1 MSKDGVVT
9 RDNREDES
17 QRTHRRYLLLA
28 ALGGSKH
35 ASATKVAAAL
45 ESRVWTACPSSLR
58 GACVERLAECLAKK
72 RSARDALLSGQ
83 VAPADAVAEAARR
96 AAKRKPV
103 VQAPP
108 PPVVKKRPKPEA
120 PPPVRVEQRV
130 AEAAKRPLPV
140 QSSASATVKPPDA
153 WAALTVAAPPAATP
167 SPPAPQPPQQP
178 RAPPPPTEAS
188 FAREMKRAVASFL
201 GLHFER
207 GRISSDAMAR
217 LGPKLA
223 KALVAKHAS
232 RSSDFAFTDKVR
244 SKVRKYVDEYV
255 ERKGAELRK

>member
-1 MSKDGVVT
+1 MSRDGVVT

-28 ALGGSKH
+28 ALGGSQH

-45 ESRVWTACPSSLR
+45 ESRVWTSCPSSLR

-130 AEAAKRPLPV
+130 ADAAKRPLPV
-140 QSSASATVKPPDA
+140 QSSASSSIKAPDA

-255 ERKGAELRK
+255 ERKGEELRK

>member
-45 ESRVWTACPSSLR
+45 ESRVWTACPASLR

-103 VQAPP
+103 VQPAPQ
-108 PPVVKKRPKPEA
+108 PVVKKRPKPEA

-130 AEAAKRPLPV
+130 ADVR
-140 QSSASATVKPPDA
+140 AS
-153 WAALTVAAPPAATP
+153 
-167 SPPAPQPPQQP
+167 
-178 RAPPPPTEAS
+178 
-188 FAREMKRAVASFL
+188 
-201 GLHFER
+201 H
-207 GRISSDAMAR
+207 
-217 LGPKLA
+217 
-223 KALVAKHAS
+223 
-232 RSSDFAFTDKVR
+232 
-244 SKVRKYVDEYV
+244 
-255 ERKGAELRK
+255 

>member
-1 MSKDGVVT
+1 M
-9 RDNREDES
+9 
-17 QRTHRRYLLLA
+17 
-28 ALGGSKH
+28 
-35 ASATKVAAAL
+35 
-45 ESRVWTACPSSLR
+45 R

-140 QSSASATVKPPDA
+140 QSSASSSIKAPDA

-167 SPPAPQPPQQP
+167 SPPAPQPPQP
-178 RAPPPPTEAS
+178 RAPPPPTEAT

>member
-28 ALGGSKH
+28 ALGLAKH

-45 ESRVWTACPSSLR
+45 ESRVWTSCPASLR

-108 PPVVKKRPKPEA
+108 PP
-120 PPPVRVEQRV
+120 
-130 AEAAKRPLPV
+130 
-140 QSSASATVKPPDA
+140 S
-153 WAALTVAAPPAATP
+153 
-167 SPPAPQPPQQP
+167 
-178 RAPPPPTEAS
+178 
-188 FAREMKRAVASFL
+188 
-201 GLHFER
+201 
-207 GRISSDAMAR
+207 
-217 LGPKLA
+217 
-223 KALVAKHAS
+223 
-232 RSSDFAFTDKVR
+232 
-244 SKVRKYVDEYV
+244 
-255 ERKGAELRK
+255 